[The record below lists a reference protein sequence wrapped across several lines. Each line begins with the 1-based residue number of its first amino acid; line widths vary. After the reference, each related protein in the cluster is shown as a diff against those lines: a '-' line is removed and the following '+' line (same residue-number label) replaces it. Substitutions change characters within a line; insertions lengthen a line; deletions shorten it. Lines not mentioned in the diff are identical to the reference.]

1 LKLIRVEI
9 IGNVIYSALQHMFFS
24 KISSV
29 CCGRY
34 EAELV
39 RAAEQPLPDDDD
51 EAFES

>member
-9 IGNVIYSALQHMFFS
+9 IWNIIYVALQHTFFS

>member
-1 LKLIRVEI
+1 VHIDIATQQL
-9 IGNVIYSALQHMFFS
+9 
-24 KISSV
+24 
-29 CCGRY
+29 Y